1 MYLENST
8 FCPVYKQIRYWQ
20 EPTSKSVADTIRWH
34 HISFTW
40 SSRFLYRT
48 RSEKSLQWNW
58 AFLRKEAGEHA
69 SPRSSLRGLREGLLT
84 FIWLKLAEGKAKLR
98 KSPWLSHATSCS
110 GTQTHISVLKSKP
123 LFGCKTAY
131 ITWNYV
137 IGPHKMSI
145 SSLANHRT

>member
-1 MYLENST
+1 MPSLQANSLLT
-8 FCPVYKQIRYWQ
+8 GTYKQIRC
-20 EPTSKSVADTIRWH
+20 WH
-34 HISFTW
+34 NRMASHQLHCSW
-40 SSRFLYRT
+40 FLYRT
-48 RSEKSLQWNW
+48 RSKKSLQWNW

-69 SPRSSLRGLREGLLT
+69 SPRSSLRGLRECPLT
-84 FIWLKLAEGKAKLR
+84 FIRLKLAKGKVKLR

-123 LFGCKTAY
+123 LFGCKAIY

-145 SSLANHRT
+145 SSLPNHHT